1 MAGPKVLTVNEMLR
15 LVETDRLLLPSIQRS
30 FVWSP
35 KQMAQ
40 LFDSLM
46 RGYPIGT
53 MLIWQT
59 KPSDHPAVHFH
70 QLHRNF
76 DGSKDHGTPFHP
88 NKTKALFAVLDG
100 QQRMTAL
107 NIGVRGSLRGSVA
120 APERTLHIDLG
131 YDDES
136 AGSEGNRY
144 LFEFSASHPSSDG
157 AWLPINQ
164 ARGVA
169 TDAAHLQAVLEAN
182 QLDVT
187 AAHKKVLRRLVQVL
201 NDDPVVS
208 FQVEASN
215 DLDRVLHVF
224 ARTNMGGTKLSYVDL
239 LVSTATAKMR
249 TLNPST
255 AFPILKH
262 VLASLGF
269 DITVDRIVKASL
281 VLIGLDEPKFHVEKL
296 LKQANM
302 KKLEDNWDRIARALK
317 VAALLLRSFG
327 LTGRTLTA
335 ENVIIPVASYAY
347 VRGLAPAYVDADHWQ
362 KDRERVR
369 AFVSRTLLQRGYWTG
384 AVDPVLVTAHKTIV
398 KAGGKTFPLNEIEI
412 ALKEIKRIDVRQEL
426 LDELCNLD
434 YGDRR
439 SRPLLTLLFPHMA
452 VTEGSDKDHVFPISR
467 FGHEKLASA
476 GVPADKR
483 ELYKYRANRLPNLQ
497 LLGAADNKYKQAK
510 LPADWLAQLGPT
522 ARARYA
528 KQGVKHLPKELG
540 GFGAFW
546 EKRRDLLR
554 EEIRE
559 LLGG

>member
-1 MAGPKVLTVNEMLR
+1 MTTSKVLTVNQMLG

-70 QLHRNF
+70 QLHKNY
-76 DGSKDHGTPFHP
+76 DGSKAHGAPFHP
-88 NKTKALFAVLDG
+88 NKAKGLYAVLDG

-107 NIGVRGSLRGSVA
+107 NVGVRGSLRGSVA
-120 APERTLHIDLG
+120 APARTLHIDLG

-144 LFEFSASHPSSDG
+144 LFEFSANHPSSDG
-157 AWLPINQ
+157 VWLPVNQ
-164 ARGVA
+164 ARGVG
-169 TDAAHLQAVLEAN
+169 TGAAELKAVLEAN
-182 QLDVT
+182 HIDVT
-187 AAHKKVLRRLVQVL
+187 AAHKRVLRRLVQVL
-201 NDDPVVS
+201 NHDPVLS

-215 DLDRVLHVF
+215 DLDRVLHIF

-249 TLNPST
+249 KLDPST
-255 AFPILKH
+255 AFPVLKH
-262 VLASLGF
+262 ELAALGF

-296 LKQANM
+296 LKQSNM
-302 KKLEDNWDRIARALK
+302 KRLEDNWDKIASALK
-317 VAALLLRSFG
+317 VAARLLRSFG

-347 VRGLAPAYVDADHWQ
+347 IRGLASTYVDADHWQ

-369 AFVSRTLLQRGYWTG
+369 AFVARTLLQRGYWTG
-384 AVDPVLVTAHKTIV
+384 AVDPVLVTAHRTIA
-398 KAGGKTFPLNEIEI
+398 KAKGKTFPLNEIET
-412 ALKEIKRIDVRQEL
+412 ALKEIKRIDVRKEL

-439 SRPLLTLLFPHMA
+439 SRPLLTLLFPHMPI
-452 VTEGSDKDHVFPISR
+452 VEGTDKDHVFPISR
-467 FGHEKLASA
+467 FTNDKLALA

-522 ARARYA
+522 AKARYA
-528 KQGVKHLPKELG
+528 KQGVKRLPKELD

-546 EKRRDLLR
+546 EKRCDVLR

-559 LLGG
+559 LLG